1 VKEMRV
7 LLVEDNEDDALL
19 IRETLSE
26 TTLEIKCAGRLS
38 TALEQLATGRF
49 DAILLDLSL
58 PDAQGLNTIGRV
70 LGQAPGVPIVV
81 LTGLNDEEAAV
92 KAVEQGAQDYL
103 IKGQVDGHLL
113 ARSLRYAI
121 QRHRSEE
128 RLKERNRELLVLK
141 KISETIL
148 GFLDLRSV
156 TESILEEAMLS
167 GSFDLGNIRLLDRSG
182 ETLEVAA
189 NRGYRDPQNA
199 LGHRRHSRTMA
210 GRQSYFGDR
219 IFNESC
225 IEEHVQES
233 GRFRTLKTEGVE
245 SFINV
250 PVRASG
256 AMLGI
261 IQLASRAPRQFRLE
275 EVNLLETIGNQMGVA
290 LQKAKLYEETRRQ
303 AVELERA
310 NKMQA
315 DFSAMI
321 AHDLRSPLVNIMG
334 VVEVMM
340 AGIFGDVTEEQKK
353 WLLRLQANS
362 RGLVELV
369 SDFLDVSKLESG
381 YVDVNR
387 EVVSLAGMIEKNIET
402 FRLLAQDK
410 KISLKATV
418 EPALPSIHADP
429 RRLDQVLNNL
439 ISNAIKFTGAGGQ
452 VEVEAAVTDATTVN
466 VRVRDNGEGIPADEI
481 GQIFE
486 KYRQGDNV
494 KHSSDK
500 GTGLGLVIC
509 KMIIEAHGGC
519 IWVESEVG
527 KGSTFFLSL
536 PVNGHNR
543 TCATPA

>member
-1 VKEMRV
+1 MRI

-26 TTLEIKCAGRLS
+26 ATLEITRAERLS
-38 TALEQLATGRF
+38 DALEQLAKARF

-58 PDAQGLNTIGRV
+58 PDAHGLNTIGRV

-81 LTGLNDEEAAV
+81 LTGLNDEDAAV

-121 QRHRSEE
+121 QRHRAEE

-156 TESILEEAMLS
+156 IESILEEAMLS
-167 GSFDLGNIRLLDRSG
+167 GSFDLGNVRLLDPSG

-189 NRGYRDPQNA
+189 DRGYRDRQNA
-199 LGHRRHSRTMA
+199 LGHRRLSRAMES
-210 GRQSYFGDR
+210 RQSHFGER
-219 IFNESC
+219 IFNQSC

-233 GRFRTLKTEGVE
+233 GRFRTLKKEGVE
-245 SFINV
+245 SFITV

-256 AMLGI
+256 DMLGI
-261 IQLASRAPRQFRLE
+261 IQLASRTPRQFRPE

-315 DFSAMI
+315 DFAAMI
-321 AHDLRSPLVNIMG
+321 AHDLCSPLVNIMG
-334 VVEVMM
+334 VVDVMM

-362 RGLVELV
+362 RGLVDLV

-387 EVVSLAGMIEKNIET
+387 EVVSLEGMIEKSIET

-418 EPALPSIHADP
+418 DSALPSIHADP

-452 VEVEAAVTDATTVN
+452 VEIDAAVTDATTVN

-486 KYRQGDNV
+486 KYRQGGNV

-527 KGSTFFLSL
+527 NGSTFFLSL

>member
-1 VKEMRV
+1 MRI

-26 TTLEIKCAGRLS
+26 ATLEITRAERLS
-38 TALEQLATGRF
+38 DALEQLAKARF

-58 PDAQGLNTIGRV
+58 PDAHGLNTIGRV

-81 LTGLNDEEAAV
+81 LTGLNDEDAAV

-121 QRHRSEE
+121 QRHRAEE

-156 TESILEEAMLS
+156 IESILEEAMLS
-167 GSFDLGNIRLLDRSG
+167 GSFDLGNVRLLDPSG

-189 NRGYRDPQNA
+189 DRGYRDRQNA
-199 LGHRRHSRTMA
+199 LGHRRLSRAMES
-210 GRQSYFGDR
+210 RQSHFGER
-219 IFNESC
+219 IFNQSC

-233 GRFRTLKTEGVE
+233 GRFRTLKKEGVE
-245 SFINV
+245 SFITV

-256 AMLGI
+256 DMLGI
-261 IQLASRAPRQFRLE
+261 IQLASRTPRQFRPE

-315 DFSAMI
+315 DFAAMI

-334 VVEVMM
+334 VVDVMM

-362 RGLVELV
+362 RGLVDLV

-387 EVVSLAGMIEKNIET
+387 EVVSLEGMIEKSIET

-418 EPALPSIHADP
+418 DSTLPSIHADP

-452 VEVEAAVTDATTVN
+452 VEIDAAVTDATTVN

-486 KYRQGDNV
+486 KYRQGGNV